1 MKNKNFLLLI
11 ALISLSSCGQ
21 TSSLVSTTS
30 TNQPDDLEIVKTPY
44 SNEVKYSKVSNPS
57 KDIEIKVVRDKTSS
71 TRGSNVVY
79 EGIINPVDVLMLQFP
94 KSTPIT
100 SICIPPI

>member
-21 TSSLVSTTS
+21 TSSLVPTTS

-57 KDIEIKVVRDKTSS
+57 KDIDI
-71 TRGSNVVY
+71 
-79 EGIINPVDVLMLQFP
+79 
-94 KSTPIT
+94 
-100 SICIPPI
+100 